1 MIRIAA
7 TAALALMLAAPPA
20 AASEQL
26 KRLVESDL
34 KKYGFEEVDV
44 DSLTTSQLAA
54 IHSVANEKRRGGRR
68 GQIRSILGGSYTVRG
83 LFQ

>member
-1 MIRIAA
+1 MTRIAA
-7 TAALALMLAAPPA
+7 AAVLALLLAVPPA

-26 KRLVESDL
+26 KRLVEADL
-34 KKYGFEEVDV
+34 RKYQFEEVDV
-44 DSLTTSQLAA
+44 DSLSTSQLAA
-54 IHSVANEKRRGGRR
+54 IHAVANEKRRGGTR

>member
-1 MIRIAA
+1 MTRLVA

-20 AASEQL
+20 DASEQL
-26 KRLVESDL
+26 KLLVAADL

-44 DSLTTSQLAA
+44 DSLSTSQLAA
-54 IHSVANEKRRGGRR
+54 IHSVANEKRRGGTR
-68 GQIRSILGGSYTVRG
+68 GQIRSILGGSYTLRG